1 MNQDKSMDLLRITR
15 ILVAISS
22 IFFYSLYAQCA
33 IVSVGVFDESDKL
46 PLSPWEVIQFSN
58 KFPAT
63 NYQIIN
69 WDGVN
74 AVEAVAKGSMALLA
88 RPVEVDLQEMPILC
102 WRWRIDSTIESA
114 DIMSKAGDDYAAR
127 VYVSFKLPS
136 KAISFGMR
144 VKLGLARKIYG
155 NHVPDA
161 AINYV
166 WDNKHPVGTQV
177 SNAYTD
183 RTQMVVVQ
191 SGEGNVNKWVEEQR
205 DVLEDFNQIFGI
217 EGATLVQIA
226 IASDTDNTGE
236 TARAGFADLH
246 FVGHNQDCQ
255 FSPL

>member
-1 MNQDKSMDLLRITR
+1 MNDEKGMGLIVYAKNAGYFL
-15 ILVAISS
+15 S
-22 IFFYSLYAQCA
+22 IFLYSVYAQCA
-33 IVSVGVFDESDKL
+33 IMNVGVFDESDNL
-46 PLSPWEVIQFSN
+46 PLAPWEVIQFSN
-58 KFPAT
+58 KFPPT

-69 WDGVN
+69 WDGVIS
-74 AVEAVAKGSMALLA
+74 VEAVAVGSMALLA

-155 NHVPDA
+155 NQVPDA

-177 SNAYTD
+177 PNAYTN

-191 SGEGNVNKWVEEQR
+191 SGDGNVNKWVEEQR
-205 DVLEDFNQIFGI
+205 DVLEDFNQIFGV

-236 TARAGFADLH
+236 TVRAGFADLH
-246 FVGHNQDCQ
+246 FVGRNQDCQ